1 MQVLVALRII
11 MGEDG
16 TKIGASK
23 LERLRDNAN
32 YVRSRL
38 ERMGLHV
45 YGDYNSPVIPVM
57 LYMPGKIAAFS
68 RSVGASE
75 RERQLARF

>member
-1 MQVLVALRII
+1 VFVHQVYVALRII

-16 TKIGASK
+16 TAIGQNK
-23 LERLRDNAN
+23 LMKLRDNAN
-32 YVRSRL
+32 YVRARL
-38 ERMGLHV
+38 ESMGIHV

-68 RSVGASE
+68 R
-75 RERQLARF
+75 